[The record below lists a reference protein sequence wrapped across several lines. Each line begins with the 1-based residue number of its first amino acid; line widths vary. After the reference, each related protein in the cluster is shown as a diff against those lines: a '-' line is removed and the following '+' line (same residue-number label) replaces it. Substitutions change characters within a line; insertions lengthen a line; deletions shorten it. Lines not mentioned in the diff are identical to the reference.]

1 METKFKIIETENY
14 LIATSTKDFKT
25 NYYYNEFDKALRIG
39 TVRQPYHK
47 SVVGYHSKD
56 NFLKLDLP
64 LLPMLPEIVV
74 EDDVEKL
81 AWETK
86 CLSRK
91 EVYKLFNKD
100 VFKEKR
106 LDSKYSISAS
116 KQVHEFNEKLRILA
130 KDNSK
135 SATKVY
141 SEEDLRRAID
151 FTAQSVLK
159 AIPGLTSTKSIT
171 ESFIQSL
178 KQPKAH
184 EWFVAEMEQVILK
197 DPNSCEHYIEVG
209 CIEDICTCYTFRL
222 KTTTTNGKIYL
233 VGHYK

>member
-1 METKFKIIETENY
+1 METRFKIIETESY
-14 LIATSTKDFKT
+14 LIATSTKDFET

-39 TVRQPYHK
+39 IVRQPYHK
-47 SVVGYHSKD
+47 SVVGYYSKD
-56 NFLKLDLP
+56 NSIELDLP
-64 LLPMLPEIVV
+64 LLPEIVV
-74 EDDVEKL
+74 EDYIEKL

-91 EVYKLFNKD
+91 EVYKLFNED

-135 SATKVY
+135 SVTKVY
-141 SEEDLRRAID
+141 SEEDLR
-151 FTAQSVLK
+151 K
-159 AIPGLTSTKSIT
+159 AIELSRVTYQDKSFGKTMFKYKPGEVIQLTK
-171 ESFIQSL
+171 ES
-178 KQPKAH
+178 KTP

-209 CIEDICTCYTFRL
+209 CIKDICTCYTFRL
-222 KTTTTNGKIYL
+222 KTTTINNKTYL
-233 VGHYK
+233 VGHYE